1 MFEKIIKEKLLKSLS
16 KIEFGELHLT
26 TPEGDTFYFKANNPG
41 QSADMTLKDWRV
53 IANLNIKG
61 DIAFAEDF
69 RDGFWETQ
77 NLTHL
82 IQFGLENEK
91 VFQGYTKGN
100 FFYNCLAK
108 LGYLTQRNTIKQSK
122 KNIHAHYD
130 LGNDFYKLWLDE
142 SMTYSSAI
150 YKEDHE
156 TLQKAQHNKYD
167 RIIKRISNFDTILE
181 IGCGWGGFAERAIQT
196 KFCTVKGITL
206 SQQQH
211 SYASARLEKYQDAA
225 EVVIED
231 YRHQTGKYNTIVSIE
246 MIEAVGKKYWPTY
259 FKKLQS
265 LLKPGGKI
273 FIQSIVI
280 EDSLFKKYIKGTDLI
295 RTHIFPGGL
304 LPSRQALN
312 KQIHK
317 AKLCCTDSYA
327 FGEDY
332 AKTLSQWLENFTAQE
347 EKLLQLGFDK
357 RFQRMW
363 KFYLAS
369 CIAAFKHKKIDV
381 VQLELSHV

>member
-26 TPEGDTFYFKANNPG
+26 TPEGDTFYFKAHNPG
-41 QSADMTLKDWRV
+41 LSADIRLKDWRV
-53 IANLNIKG
+53 IANLNVKG
-61 DIAFAEDF
+61 DIALAEDY

-82 IQFGLENEK
+82 IQFGLDNEK
-91 VFQGYTKGN
+91 VFQGYIKGN

-108 LGYLTQRNTIKQSK
+108 LGYLTQRNTVKQSK

-150 YKEDHE
+150 YKDEHDSLKE
-156 TLQKAQHNKYD
+156 AQYNKYD
-167 RIIKRISNFDTILE
+167 RILDKITNSESILE

-196 KFCTVKGITL
+196 KNCTIKGITL
-206 SQQQH
+206 SQQQQ
-211 SYASARLEKYQDAA
+211 SYANTRLEKYQDAA
-225 EVVIED
+225 EIVIED
-231 YRHQTGKYNTIVSIE
+231 YRHQTGKYSTIVSIE
-246 MIEAVGKKYWPTY
+246 MIEAVGRKYWATY
-259 FKKLQS
+259 FSKLKS
-265 LLKPGGKI
+265 LLKPEGKI

-280 EDSLFKKYIKGTDLI
+280 EDSLFKSYVKGTDLI
-295 RTHIFPGGL
+295 RTHIFPGGM
-304 LPSRQALN
+304 LPSRQVLN
-312 KQIHK
+312 EHIRK
-317 AKLCCTDSYA
+317 AKLHCTDSYA
-327 FGEDY
+327 FGADY
-332 AKTLSQWLENFTAQE
+332 AKTLSQWLENFTEQE
-347 EKLLQLGFDK
+347 KKLLQLGFDK

-369 CIAAFKHKKIDV
+369 CIAAFKHKRIDV
-381 VQLELSHV
+381 LQLEISHV

>member
-1 MFEKIIKEKLLKSLS
+1 MFEKTIKDKLLKSLR
-16 KIEFGELHLT
+16 KIEFGEIHLT
-26 TPEGDTFYFKANNPG
+26 TPEGENFYFKANNPG
-41 QSADMTLKDWRV
+41 LSADITLKDWRV

-61 DIAFAEDF
+61 DIALAEDF

-77 NLTHL
+77 NLTNL
-82 IQFGLENEK
+82 IHFGLENEK
-91 VFQGYTKGN
+91 VFQGYIKGS
-100 FFYNCLAK
+100 FFYTWIAK

-150 YKEDHE
+150 YKNEHE
-156 TLQKAQHNKYD
+156 PLQNAQNHKYD
-167 RIIKRISNFDTILE
+167 RILDKISNFENILE
-181 IGCGWGGFAERAIQT
+181 IGCGWGGFAERAIET
-196 KFCTVKGITL
+196 KQCTIKGITL
-206 SQQQH
+206 SRQQQ
-211 SYASARLEKYQDAA
+211 SYANVRLEKYQDAA
-225 EVVIED
+225 KIVIED
-231 YRHQTGKYNTIVSIE
+231 YRSQTGKYDAIVSIE
-246 MIEAVGKKYWPTY
+246 MIEAVGKKYWSTY

-280 EDSLFKKYIKGTDLI
+280 EDSIFKNYAKGTDLI

-304 LPSRQALN
+304 LPSKQALN
-312 KQIHK
+312 EQISK

-327 FGEDY
+327 FGADY
-332 AKTLSQWLENFTAQE
+332 AKTLSQWLENFTEQE

-369 CIAAFKHKKIDV
+369 CIAAFRHKKIDV